1 MGFFKNP
8 FKGSQPGVT
17 TPPSWGIHPPFPG
30 YNWEDSVLAIKRD
43 PAISDEAF
51 AAIMGINTTNGF
63 SAKESPIVQNYKGAA
78 LREAIRQIK
87 LEDLRNPQPEGE
99 EQSQLPSR
107 EPNTG
112 PLANASTPPQ
122 PPSPAVKQV
131 EHGSVTLVT
140 FSPEELLRQV
150 EERRSRVSFD
160 LSSTAR
166 FMDNFNQVWS
176 WAGPILFA
184 LGTIGEIFLVLWERQ
199 RVQSWFVGFTII
211 AVSLITE
218 GTLLAI
224 SFTAKRLRNRADTR
238 SSGWT
243 DKEKRKL
250 EVLKRFWLALA
261 LGVAAT
267 QVAFVVAQTDP
278 KDIGMG
284 AVWAIAIAR
293 ALAALVADCYTAFV
307 SEEKP
312 TSGELALEQQ
322 DKETE
327 FTKKLLD
334 QKALEV
340 ETLNAGTIRVQEVGI
355 EAEMRQDRLN
365 TQKKIARMQNQA
377 QIDAMKAEQEQKTVI
392 ARMQNSAM
400 RAVFDP
406 EMPEAQRQQI
416 LNMLTGLMGA
426 TRNLPPPGS
435 TTVTEERE
443 EDE

>member
-8 FKGSQPGVT
+8 FKGRQPGVT

-261 LGVAAT
+261 LGVAAR
-267 QVAFVVAQTDP
+267 
-278 KDIGMG
+278 
-284 AVWAIAIAR
+284 AI
-293 ALAALVADCYTAFV
+293 AALVADCYTAFV